1 MWEVCQQKV
10 TNIEL
15 IRRALSRFDRLTVTL
30 QTALTKTQIF
40 LSTILNILSS
50 FVRYKFIVCDNKDP
64 PSSNKK

>member
-15 IRRALSRFDRLTVTL
+15 IRRAFSRFDSQRVTL

-50 FVRYKFIVCDNKDP
+50 FVRYEFIVCDNKDP